1 MPTSDL
7 HYLTKITYEDYGT
20 PQVCYVDNM
29 RAEIVAASLA
39 ERESIANVQLH
50 CHVFVREEMANT
62 KANVDTAK

>member
-1 MPTSDL
+1 MTTSDL

-50 CHVFVREEMANT
+50 RHVFVREEMAIA